1 MLRNLVQAH
10 KENRT
15 FWQNCSVRILTDTG
29 DILVLQYTDPAFDQA
44 VICAFAEN
52 VRQNSIRVYPV
63 LSQDAVYTSNLSEG
77 SFTGKELGDNGF
89 LLSFQDRYTCT
100 QCMFKKSEQ
109 I

>member
-10 KENRT
+10 KENRS
-15 FWQNCSVRILTDTG
+15 FWQNCSVRILTDAG

-63 LSQDAVYTSNLSEG
+63 LSQDAVYTSSLTEG
-77 SFTGKELGDNGF
+77 SVTGKELEENGI
-89 LLSFQDRYTCT
+89 LLSFRDRYICT
-100 QCMFKKSEQ
+100 QCTFTKSEK